1 MAESLLVLFVN
12 QDGSLLPTNQVVS
25 PKSGEPWPRRWRVAK
40 LPLAAYGR
48 IESGNTLPAPE
59 TREYLWV
66 GQAGPYVIY
75 GEMR

>member
-1 MAESLLVLFVN
+1 MPDQLMVLFVN
-12 QDGSLLPTNQVVS
+12 QDGSLLPTARFIP

-40 LPLAAYGR
+40 MGLALYGR
-48 IESGNTLPAPE
+48 VESGNTLPEPE
-59 TREYLWV
+59 TIEYLWV